1 MELFLLYYLYIKQFA
16 KSVRGGKKK
25 KKKIKVMMQFTI
37 AKI

>member
-25 KKKIKVMMQFTI
+25 KKIKVMMQFTI